1 MSVMF
6 FSCHELHESSRI
18 FFYICR
24 MMGATFVKL
33 ERVPT
38 MCRLL
43 SRGAEA
49 PGCWGARVL
58 GNCEAMSNYL
68 LANSFT
74 T

>member
-1 MSVMF
+1 
-6 FSCHELHESSRI
+6 
-18 FFYICR
+18 
-24 MMGATFVKL
+24 MGATFMKL
-33 ERVPT
+33 GRALWNKVLGHIEAVAILYSTGRAPT
-38 MCRLL
+38 MWRIL
-43 SRGAEA
+43 SRGAEV